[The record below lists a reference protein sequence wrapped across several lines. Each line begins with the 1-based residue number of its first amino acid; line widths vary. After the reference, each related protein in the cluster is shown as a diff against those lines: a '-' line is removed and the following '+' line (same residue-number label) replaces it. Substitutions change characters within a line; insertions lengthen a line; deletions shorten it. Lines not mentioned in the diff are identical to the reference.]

1 MVIEKSTST
10 FLKDLEIQFSSP
22 SSWHCSRLYRF
33 QPECELSGMYPNGLG
48 SDRHLNAEL
57 LGASI
62 SVNKITKPELIIY
75 IIHLLRCVSSL
86 IPYNYLC
93 QTFNVIWSVRGDGMI
108 ISGLLSN
115 V

>member
-1 MVIEKSTST
+1 MLNHKGTMVIEKSTST

-62 SVNKITKPELIIY
+62 SVNKITKPEFLT
-75 IIHLLRCVSSL
+75 
-86 IPYNYLC
+86 YL
-93 QTFNVIWSVRGDGMI
+93 
-108 ISGLLSN
+108 
-115 V
+115 